1 MESGLDILL
10 LFTSWFRSWFA
21 LERILTIHG
30 YLHDENNKTKEIRW
44 WMIILNFKCDTLC
57 WVRAKYLPFF
67 TSWFAGWFFFE
78 RILTKY
84 RYLHEEN
91 NKKGKQ
97 DDIWNAFFI
106 ISFPMT
112 YHHHYEDNGV
122 LWVFFQMQNNWR
134 AKKWG
139 EGRYGALNPLSVS
152 RLKFKMFFI
161 INLKCFF
168 SSYFTL
174 PSLFYCLVFEFQG

>member
-1 MESGLDILL
+1 MNDHLKFQMWHAVWSQGKISSFFHFL
-10 LFTSWFRSWFA
+10 
-21 LERILTIHG
+21 
-30 YLHDENNKTKEIRW
+30 
-44 WMIILNFKCDTLC
+44 
-57 WVRAKYLPFF
+57 VRRLI
-67 TSWFAGWFFFE
+67 FFE
-78 RILTKY
+78 RMLTKY

-174 PSLFYCLVFEFQG
+174 PSLFCWIWFS